1 MLHTPRRSIPILIL
15 SLFGI
20 YSQLQAS
27 ERPNVLI
34 IFTDDQGINDV
45 GCYGSEIPTPNI
57 DQLAKEGLLF
67 RQYYSASAICTPSRF
82 GILTGRNP
90 IRSQDQLLGAL
101 MFMSEIDEN
110 RGIQPAE
117 TTIAEVLQQNG
128 YQTALIGKWHLGHG
142 TDSFLPTSHG
152 FDLFRGHTGGCID
165 YFTMTYGNIPDWY
178 HNQRHVS
185 ENGYATDLITE
196 EAEHFL
202 KDQQT
207 TDKPFFL
214 FLSYNAPHFGK
225 GWSPSDQS
233 PVNIMQ
239 ARGDDLK
246 RVGNIKDK
254 VRREF
259 AAMTVALDDGIGRVM
274 SSLKNNGLDQNT
286 LVIFMTDHGGDYV
299 YGGNNQPFRGA
310 KATLFEGGIRVPCII
325 RWPGKIKA
333 ATETDEVTWALDL
346 FPTICRLTNVKTDGL
361 TLDGKDISGLLT
373 GQSPVGTRELYWQL
387 GPHAELKRGRWSALR
402 QGDWKYIED
411 AAGAEFLFDLKT
423 DPCEKQNLIHTQA
436 AKLAELQQR
445 RDALVETMT
454 PQTESTEP

>member
-1 MLHTPRRSIPILIL
+1 MSHHFRRRILIFFLCFAAPVTSL
-15 SLFGI
+15 S
-20 YSQLQAS
+20 AA
-27 ERPNVLI
+27 ERPNFLI

-45 GCYGSEIPTPNI
+45 GCYGSEIPTPHI

-90 IRSQDQLLGAL
+90 SRSQDQLLGAL
-101 MFMSEIDEN
+101 MFMSKVDQN
-110 RGIQPAE
+110 RGIQPGE
-117 TTIAEVLQQNG
+117 TTIAEVLNQNG

-142 TDSFLPTSHG
+142 AKSFLPTSHG

-165 YFTMTYGNIPDWY
+165 YFTMTYGNLPDWY
-178 HNQRHVS
+178 HNQHYVS

-202 KDQQT
+202 KAQRT
-207 TDKPFFL
+207 ADKPFFL

-225 GWSPSDQS
+225 GWSPGDQS

-239 ARGDDLK
+239 ARGSDLK

-274 SSLKNNGLDQNT
+274 STLKNNGLDENT
-286 LVIFMTDHGGDYV
+286 LVIFMTDHGGTYV
-299 YGGNNQPFRGA
+299 YGGSNLPFRGA
-310 KATLFEGGIRVPCII
+310 KATLFEGGIRVPCIM

-333 ATETDEVTWALDL
+333 ATETNEVTWALDL
-346 FPTICRLTNVKTDGL
+346 FPTICQFANVETSGL
-361 TLDGKDISGLLT
+361 TLDGQDISGLLT
-373 GQSPVGTRELYWQL
+373 RQTPVENRELFWQL
-387 GPHAELKRGRWSALR
+387 GPHKELKRGRWTALR
-402 QGDWKYIED
+402 QGDWKYIQNE
-411 AAGAEFLFDLKT
+411 AGEEFLFDLKT
-423 DPCEKQNLIHTQA
+423 DPYEKQNQMQHKA
-436 AKLAELQQR
+436 EKLAELQKR
-445 RDALVETMT
+445 RDEIADHLS
-454 PQTESTEP
+454 P

>member
-1 MLHTPRRSIPILIL
+1 MMFHRSSTCLILIIFFVTV
-15 SLFGI
+15 SHQLF
-20 YSQLQAS
+20 AA
-27 ERPNVLI
+27 ERPNFLI

-90 IRSQDQLLGAL
+90 SRSKDQLLGAL
-101 MFMSEIDEN
+101 MFMSQVDKN
-110 RGIQPAE
+110 RGIQPGE
-117 TTIAEVLQQNG
+117 TTIAEVLNKNG

-142 TDSFLPTSHG
+142 AKSFLPTSHG

-178 HNQRHVS
+178 HNQRTVS

-202 KDQQT
+202 KNQQT
-207 TDKPFFL
+207 TDKPFLL

-233 PVNIMQ
+233 PINIMQ
-239 ARGDDLK
+239 PRGSDLK
-246 RVGNIKDK
+246 RVGTIQDK

-274 SSLKNNGLDQNT
+274 TSLKNNGLDRNT
-286 LVIFMTDHGGDYV
+286 LVIFMTDHGGSYV
-299 YGGNNQPFRGA
+299 YGGSNKPFRGA
-310 KATLFEGGIRVPCII
+310 KASLFEGGIRVPCIM
-325 RWPGKIKA
+325 RWPGKIQA
-333 ATETDEVTWALDL
+333 ATETNEVTWALDL
-346 FPTICRLTNVKTDGL
+346 FPSICHFANIETDGL
-361 TLDGKDISGLLT
+361 TLDGLNISDLLT
-373 GQSPVGTRELYWQL
+373 RKTPVGPREMFWQL
-387 GPHAELKRGRWSALR
+387 GPHEELKRGRWTALR
-402 QGDWKYIED
+402 QGDWKYLQNED
-411 AAGAEFLFDLKT
+411 GEEFLFDLKS
-423 DPCEKQNLIHTQA
+423 DPYEKQNQMTREND
-436 AKLAELQQR
+436 KLRAFQKR
-445 RDALVETMT
+445 RDELVNKL
-454 PQTESTEP
+454 SS